1 MALDKWIAAVFLL
14 VSIIY
19 GYAAFTYHLLPFER
33 NMAFLPNTLPMVLSV
48 FGGFFSLIIL
58 LTPSPK
64 PDESGDALGSINKN
78 KWREYKVGQA
88 LGLLVALSLVLPSPA
103 AADSGDDE
111 LNKYVRILH
120 QGTAR

>member
-64 PDESGDALGSINKN
+64 PDESGDALGSINKKN
-78 KWREYKVGQA
+78 QTH
-88 LGLLVALSLVLPSPA
+88 PT
-103 AADSGDDE
+103 
-111 LNKYVRILH
+111 
-120 QGTAR
+120 Q